1 MSSGEEALVSTAARR
16 GLFLAFE
23 GVEGSGK
30 STQVRRLAAYLVAQ
44 GIAAL
49 VAREPGSTPLGERIR
64 ETTLNDPDLVIP
76 ARSEL
81 FLMLA
86 ARAAF
91 VEQVVLPALERGQVV
106 IADRFELSTLA
117 YQGAGRGLPL
127 GEVRRCNRLATG
139 GLRPDATIFFDLDA
153 DEGVRRQQEAGKV
166 PDRLEREEREFH
178 LRVARGYRRLAKR
191 IPGILP
197 VDGRGSVDAV
207 HRRVIML
214 LGAHFPETFPRP
226 RVITDQDSAIGA
238 EGRSSSSQT
247 ASEGE

>member
-1 MSSGEEALVSTAARR
+1 MSGAGSPGASAARPGS

-30 STQVRRLAAYLVAQ
+30 STQARLLGERLRAA
-44 GIAAL
+44 GIDVI

-64 ETTLNDPDLVIP
+64 QLVLEERGLGIP

-91 VEQVVLPALERGQVV
+91 VEQVVAPALAEGKVV

-127 GEVRRCNRLATG
+127 DEIIRSNQLATG
-139 GLRPDATIFFDLDA
+139 GIRPDATILLELEPE
-153 DEGVRRQQEAGKV
+153 EGVRRQAAAAKE
-166 PDRLEREEREFH
+166 PDRMEREAREFH
-178 LRVARGYRRLAKR
+178 HRVARGYRDLADRVEGLIR
-191 IPGILP
+191 I
-197 VDGRGSVDAV
+197 DGSGSIEAVRG
-207 HRRVIML
+207 RVESAL
-214 LGAHFPETFPRP
+214 RERFPETFR
-226 RVITDQDSAIGA
+226 S
-238 EGRSSSSQT
+238 GRFIS
-247 ASEGE
+247 